1 MAKLQQ
7 GAKHGCTAYKFSG
20 HVGHLDERTADVN
33 RPFSP
38 GNGALVTRPVQS
50 RVDLAAFIGLPG
62 RLHRDDPHWVEP
74 LHAERRDHLSAKNPL
89 FAHLDWQAW
98 IAWSGATPV
107 GRISAQVDRLHR
119 QLHGPDTG
127 HFGMLAAVDDPA
139 VFEALLAS
147 AEHWL
152 LERGARRITGP
163 FSLNINEES
172 GLLVEGFDRPPAVM
186 MGHGQ
191 PWYGTRIEALG
202 YRPATD
208 LLAYWMRTD
217 ELHFPPPLRQ
227 LMERWRDRVR
237 IRPLDRRRFAAE
249 MRLLRD
255 IFNDAWANNWGFV
268 PFTEEEFEALGRH
281 LRLLVPDDL
290 LYIAEVDGEPG
301 AFIVALPNLNEAIAP
316 LQGRLLPFGWLR
328 LLWALKVRGLRTAR
342 VPLMG
347 VRQAHQRSRLGSA
360 LALYLIEALK
370 PPFVRRG
377 LQALEMSWILEDNRG
392 MRNILEHI
400 GAYPYKRYRVY
411 EKRL

>member
-1 MAKLQQ
+1 M
-7 GAKHGCTAYKFSG
+7 
-20 HVGHLDERTADVN
+20 N
-33 RPFSP
+33 RPFFP

-50 RVDLAAFIGLPG
+50 RADLAAFIGLPG

-74 LHAERRDHLSAKNPL
+74 LHAERRDHLSAKNPV
-89 FAHLDWQAW
+89 FAHLDCQAW

-119 QLHGPDTG
+119 QWHGPDTG

-163 FSLNINEES
+163 FSLTINQES

-191 PWYGTRIEALG
+191 PWYGARIEALG

-217 ELHFPPPLRQ
+217 ELHFPPPLRR

-255 IFNDAWANNWGFV
+255 IFNDAWADNWGFV
-268 PFTEEEFEALGRH
+268 PFTAEEFEALGDH

-316 LQGRLLPFGWLR
+316 LQGRLLPLGWLR

-377 LQALEMSWILEDNRG
+377 LQALEMSWILEGNRG

>member
-1 MAKLQQ
+1 M
-7 GAKHGCTAYKFSG
+7 
-20 HVGHLDERTADVN
+20 N
-33 RPFSP
+33 RPFFP

-50 RVDLAAFIGLPG
+50 RADLAAFIGLPG

-74 LHAERRDHLSAKNPL
+74 LHAERRDHLSAKNPV

-119 QLHGPDTG
+119 QWHGPDTG

-163 FSLNINEES
+163 FSLTINQES

-191 PWYGTRIEALG
+191 PWYGARIEALG

-217 ELHFPPPLRQ
+217 ELHFPPPLRR

-255 IFNDAWANNWGFV
+255 IFNDAWADNWGFV
-268 PFTEEEFEALGRH
+268 PFTAEEFEALGDH

-316 LQGRLLPFGWLR
+316 LQGRLLPLGWLR

-377 LQALEMSWILEDNRG
+377 LQALEMSWILEGNRG